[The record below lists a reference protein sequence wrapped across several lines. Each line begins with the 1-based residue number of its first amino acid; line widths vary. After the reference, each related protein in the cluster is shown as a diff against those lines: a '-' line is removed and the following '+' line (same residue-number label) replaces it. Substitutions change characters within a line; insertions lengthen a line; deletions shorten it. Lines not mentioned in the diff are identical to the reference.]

1 MTNDKLIELV
11 ERYFAAVDGERFDL
25 LQQLLTPDC
34 VFSVKTHNIE
44 LIGITAIEGMFRRL
58 WANHATVAH
67 NDFSHVVAT
76 DDGRIASQFTV
87 INTELDGSRTYKSN
101 CNFFVTKGSRFSSIS
116 VYMAGENTL
125 HAG

>member
-1 MTNDKLIELV
+1 M
-11 ERYFAAVDGERFDL
+11 
-25 LQQLLTPDC
+25 TPDC

-44 LIGITAIEGMFRRL
+44 LIGVAAIEGMFRRL

-67 NDFSHVVAT
+67 NDFSHVEEA

-101 CNFFVTKGSRFSSIS
+101 CNFFVTEDGRFSNIA
-116 VYMAGENTL
+116 VYMVGDNTL
-125 HAG
+125 TH